1 MRKKAQGLPLNVI
14 VMAVLALV
22 VLIVLVLIFRGQI
35 GVFNKGTSCDAR
47 GGKCMNSETNKVCP
61 SERPIKIY
69 TSECPFIEGGKVGK
83 GAGQCCISI
92 GQ

>member
-1 MRKKAQGLPLNVI
+1 MRKKAQGLPLNTI

-22 VLIVLVLIFRGQI
+22 VLIVLVLIFRGQV

-47 GGKCMNSETNKVCP
+47 GGKCMNNESGEVCP

-69 TSECPFIEGGKVGK
+69 TQECPVVGDGK
-83 GAGQCCISI
+83 GAGQCCIPL

>member
-1 MRKKAQGLPLNVI
+1 MRKKAQGLPLNTIVI
-14 VMAVLALV
+14 AVIALI

-47 GGKCMNSETNKVCP
+47 GGKCMNSESGEVCP

-69 TSECPFIEGGKVGK
+69 TQECPVVGDGK
-83 GAGQCCISI
+83 GAGQCCIPL